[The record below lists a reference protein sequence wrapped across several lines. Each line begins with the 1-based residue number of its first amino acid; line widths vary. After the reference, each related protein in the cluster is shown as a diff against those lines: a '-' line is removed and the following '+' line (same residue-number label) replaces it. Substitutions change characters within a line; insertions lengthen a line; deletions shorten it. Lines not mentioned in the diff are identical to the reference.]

1 MCVSQEHNLT
11 LTVYAHRICACNPDS
26 GPNPNPNPN
35 PNQVMH
41 THLVRSSHYKAGDM
55 AQVRGGCR
63 RSVYAV

>member
-11 LTVYAHRICACNPDS
+11 LTVYGNPDS